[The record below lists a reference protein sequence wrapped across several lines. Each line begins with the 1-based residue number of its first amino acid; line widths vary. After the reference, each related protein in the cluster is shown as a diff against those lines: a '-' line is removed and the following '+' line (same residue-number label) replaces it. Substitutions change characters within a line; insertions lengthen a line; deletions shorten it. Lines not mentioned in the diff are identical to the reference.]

1 MNPVWIA
8 FTIGLLLGGFGGI
21 VLMCIFSITDRR
33 WKE

>member
-21 VLMCIFSITDRR
+21 VLMCIFSVKRR
-33 WKE
+33 KA